1 MINSKKFVATAVGI
15 LGGFALIGAGAVQ
28 AVAVG
33 SAAQCAGDGK
43 GDTRCVQHH
52 EYQVT
57 TDEYGKL
64 RIDNESS
71 QNCTGSRGMSCVSTL
86 AVPGEK
92 S

>member
-1 MINSKKFVATAVGI
+1 MIKSKKFVATAVGI

-28 AVAVG
+28 AVGAEA
-33 SAAQCAGDGK
+33 AAQCASDGK
-43 GDTRCVQHH
+43 GNTRCVQH

-64 RIDNESS
+64 RIDNEST
-71 QNCTGSRGMSCVSTL
+71 QNCTGSHGMSCVSTL
-86 AVPGEK
+86 VVPGEK

>member
-15 LGGFALIGAGAVQ
+15 LGSFALLGAGAVQ
-28 AVAVG
+28 AVGAENAV
-33 SAAQCAGDGK
+33 QCAGDGK
-43 GDTRCVQHH
+43 GDTRCVQKH

-64 RIDNESS
+64 RIDNESA
-71 QNCTGSRGMSCVSTL
+71 QNCTGSHGMSCVSTL
-86 AVPGEK
+86 VVPGEK